1 MTMSLVLVWILLLG
15 FAAAVVRTNFFR
27 AKHFFMRLRSRNWP
41 VADATVQPGATQG
54 LRWAVTDTFR
64 HFDSFPFRAIVS
76 W

>member
-1 MTMSLVLVWILLLG
+1 MTMSLLLVWILLLG

-54 LRWAVTDTFR
+54 LR
-64 HFDSFPFRAIVS
+64 
-76 W
+76 